1 MEFRRMDFND
11 ITSITNYGI
20 EVLEQVKT
28 LSRNDKNLI
37 NVNMKDEELNK
48 LIKGI
53 PLSIDEEIDKNV
65 NANMPIHLTAI
76 DKLLNVGLIN
86 ALVPNFIKD
95 KLNKEVEEVKDN
107 SEINNS
113 VELYNTIMNNIDN
126 IGIKLQD
133 NYNEAEAVVETLNIS
148 KAEIYSLIEVLD
160 EVINVGNNDIE
171 TYKNSEIEDELKPKK
186 IELAIKQITSLRKT
200 KDTLLVLIQQKDAVI
215 LNLGMY
221 VIEMRDWMLTTYPV
235 LSLGVESA
243 IETKYI
249 SNKTNELKDLNDTSK
264 KVILDSAETLKITTE
279 KNVEMLKSGSLDTA
293 TINKYLKTVQDA
305 LTPVKGYIANK
316 ENVTKKL
323 MSELDSIERNI
334 DENNTILT
342 LIQGENITP
351 SIEEPKTLKLEM
363 KNSNNA

>member
-37 NVNMKDEELNK
+37 DVNMKDEELQR

-65 NANMPIHLTAI
+65 NANMPIHLSAL
-76 DKLLNVGLIN
+76 DKLLNIGLVN
-86 ALVPNFIKD
+86 AIVPNFLKD
-95 KLNKEVEEVKDN
+95 KLTKEVEEVKDN

-113 VELYNTIMNNIDN
+113 IELYNTIMNNIDN

-148 KAEIYSLIEVLD
+148 KAEIRSLIEVLE
-160 EVINVGNNDIE
+160 EVISVGNSDLE
-171 TYKNSEIEDELKPKK
+171 EYANSDSTDDLKSKK
-186 IELAIKQITSLRKT
+186 IELATKQITSLRKT

-221 VIEMRDWMLTTYPV
+221 VIEMRDWMLTSYPV

-264 KVILDSAETLKITTE
+264 KVIIDSAETLKLTTE

-293 TINKYLKTVQDA
+293 TINKYLKTVQEA
-305 LTPVKGYIANK
+305 LTPVKSYIANK
-316 ENVTKKL
+316 ETTTKKL
-323 MSELDSIERNI
+323 ISELDSIEKQI
-334 DENNTILT
+334 DNNATMLN
-342 LIQGENITP
+342 LIESENITP
-351 SIEEPKTLKLEM
+351 RIEEPKTLKLEM